1 MAIFPAM
8 HGSIA
13 GHSPARNLREANISD
28 TGTLTGVAAESPSL
42 WLYVSDTGDI
52 VVLAENDT
60 GEQLLT
66 VSIGNLPAKLDIRA
80 KRIRATGTTVTKVVA
95 AF

>member
-1 MAIFPAM
+1 MAIFPAS
-8 HGSIA
+8 HGSNA
-13 GHSPARNLREANISD
+13 ADAPARNLRAVNLSD
-28 TGTLTGVAAESPSL
+28 TGTLTGLAAESPSL

-52 VVLAENDT
+52 VVVAENDT

-66 VSIGNLPAKLDIRA
+66 VAAPMRLDVRA
-80 KRIRATGTTVTKVVA
+80 KRVLATGTSVTKVVA